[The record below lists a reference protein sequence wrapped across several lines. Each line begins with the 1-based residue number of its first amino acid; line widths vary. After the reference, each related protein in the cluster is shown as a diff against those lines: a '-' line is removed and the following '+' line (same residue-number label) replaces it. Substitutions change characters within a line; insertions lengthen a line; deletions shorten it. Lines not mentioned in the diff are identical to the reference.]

1 MATHPTPVI
10 EFQDQLYVIGHNKIN
25 ILGYGNWEK
34 LSSLLAKKP
43 TKMRNRYRKGKPLV
57 KLSRVA
63 LVGWYMHGQ
72 FMSWRVVV

>member
-34 LSSLLAKKP
+34 LSSLLAKKSH
-43 TKMRNRYRKGKPLV
+43 KNAKPLPER
-57 KLSRVA
+57 KTF
-63 LVGWYMHGQ
+63 GQ
-72 FMSWRVVV
+72 TE